1 MLFAIGNKIF
11 LLWTSMDYEL
21 MPGRWELI
29 YLYHVHF
36 VALKMLL
43 VVIKLP
49 NSICVDYL
57 IKSPPEPEI
66 LQVNYMLCEKIFL
79 FIWSVFIA
87 L

>member
-1 MLFAIGNKIF
+1 MNLCLKDEGWF
-11 LLWTSMDYEL
+11 T
-21 MPGRWELI
+21 
-29 YLYHVHF
+29 F

-57 IKSPPEPEI
+57 IKYLPEPEI
-66 LQVNYMLCEKIFL
+66 LQFNYVLCEKIFL
-79 FIWSVFIA
+79 FIWSIFIA